1 MKLDNCECVSVGR
14 EFCSKKNNNRP
25 FCFSIW
31 FVNDPDYSD
40 GVYFRAF
47 TWTDTS
53 RMPVK
58 GDKGFCVKVSGDYQL
73 VTD

>member
-14 EFCSKKNNNRP
+14 EFWSKKNNDRP
-25 FCFSIW
+25 FRFSIW

-47 TWTDTS
+47 TWTDTNPI
-53 RMPVK
+53 PVK
-58 GDKGFCVKVSGDYQL
+58 GDKGLCVKVNGVYQL

>member
-14 EFCSKKNNNRP
+14 EFLSKKNNDRP
-25 FCFSIW
+25 FRFSIW
-31 FVNDPDYSD
+31 FVDDPDYSD

-47 TWTDTS
+47 TWTDTDPI
-53 RMPVK
+53 PVK
-58 GDKGFCVKVSGDYQL
+58 GDKGLCVKVNGFYQL